1 VLLFKG
7 QILSRVFLLD
17 NVKFVSLAFL
27 RRLNMENAKWPDA
40 LPRSGNQRFQRLES
54 ASPWFEVYQVSSN
67 TFALLEPNHVEE
79 VILYLVLGTE
89 RAALIDTGMGIGN
102 IQAEVERLTNLPVI
116 VVNTHSHFDHVG
128 DNYRFAEVWAFD
140 DDSGV
145 AYIER
150 GYPHAECEKF
160 MGPDS
165 YINPPVDFDSKT
177 YEVRPSS
184 VTRRLHHLD
193 AIKLGDRTLTVH
205 HTPGHSPD
213 SVCLLDSRDGLLFTG
228 DTFYPGTLFAHFEDS
243 NFEVYL
249 KSLNYL
255 VGLLE
260 QVKHLCPAH
269 NEAYAPREML
279 VRVLEAFEQIA
290 AGQAAFELQDEI
302 RVYRFEGFGVTL
314 PQT

>member
-1 VLLFKG
+1 
-7 QILSRVFLLD
+7 
-17 NVKFVSLAFL
+17 
-27 RRLNMENAKWPDA
+27 MPKWPDV
-40 LPRSGNQRFQRLES
+40 LPRLGNQRLQRLES
-54 ASPWFEVYQVSSN
+54 ASPWFEVYQVSPN

-79 VILYLVLGTE
+79 VISYLVVGTD
-89 RAALIDTGMGIGN
+89 RTALIDTGMGIGN
-102 IQAEVERLTNLPVI
+102 IQTEVERLTDLSVI

-128 DNYRFAEVWAFD
+128 DNHHFAEVWAFD

-145 AYIER
+145 TYIER
-150 GYPHAECEKF
+150 GYTHAECGKF
-160 MGPDS
+160 MSPDS
-165 YINPPVDFDSKT
+165 YQDLPIGFDPNT
-177 YEVRPSS
+177 YKIRPSS
-184 VTRRLHHLD
+184 VTRRLRHLD
-193 AIKLGDRTLTVH
+193 AIELGDRTLTVH

-213 SVCLLDSRDGLLFTG
+213 SICLLDSRDGLLFTG

-243 NFEVYL
+243 NFEAYL

-290 AGQAAFELQDEI
+290 AGQAAFELQDETQI
-302 RVYRFEGFGVTL
+302 YRFEGFVVTL